1 MATIQI
7 HLTEMES
14 KALEE
19 IAQEV
24 GKTEEE
30 LLHEVVQNFISTSKQ
45 MVLVERRA
53 RLRQA
58 QGMWRGRED
67 LLDVQ
72 ELRRQPALNR
82 PIA

>member
-1 MATIQI
+1 MATTQI

-45 MVLVERRA
+45 MALVERRA

-67 LLDVQ
+67 LPDVQ
-72 ELRRQPALNR
+72 ELRREFEPYSFS
-82 PIA
+82 

>member
-1 MATIQI
+1 MAVTQI

-19 IAQEV
+19 IAHQA

-30 LLHEVVQNFISTSKQ
+30 LLHEVVQNFISVSKRAALTDQ
-45 MVLVERRA
+45 RA

-58 QGMWRGRED
+58 QGMWRERED
-67 LLDVQ
+67 LPDVQ
-72 ELRRQPALNR
+72 ELRREFER
-82 PIA
+82 DSFH